1 MRVERRSARRIVLV
15 LRQQAFELTI
25 FFRPLRVIPVKGLRD
40 AAPADVSGEDFLLV
54 RARLPALRFNL
65 LERLDGGNV
74 ERILRLCAAFAQMVI
89 RDAEVLRFV
98 RLGFFALRFLP
109 RQVDNEVVQPNLSG
123 AGSLGASSVST
134 KFSDSAG
141 IVSVCL

>member
-54 RARLPALRFNL
+54 GVRLPVLRFNL
-65 LERLDGGNV
+65 LKRADCCNV
-74 ERILRLCAAFAQMVI
+74 IAKLCFCAALA
-89 RDAEVLRFV
+89 
-98 RLGFFALRFLP
+98 
-109 RQVDNEVVQPNLSG
+109 
-123 AGSLGASSVST
+123 
-134 KFSDSAG
+134 
-141 IVSVCL
+141 